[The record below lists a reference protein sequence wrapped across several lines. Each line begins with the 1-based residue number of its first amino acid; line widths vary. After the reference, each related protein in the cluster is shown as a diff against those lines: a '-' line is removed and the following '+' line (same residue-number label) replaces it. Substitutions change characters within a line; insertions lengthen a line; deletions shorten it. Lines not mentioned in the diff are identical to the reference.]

1 MEEAILKPRHSLSH
15 VLGQAVQRALDPLAK
30 LGIGPAIDT
39 GFYYDFIFSE
49 GVECKEEQLKEINKM
64 MVKIVKESQ
73 LFHRIELKYDQAKEI
88 ITMLGE
94 EFKIE
99 LIDEFKDQ
107 GETVFSYYLNTIP
120 LSAKDNLLKG
130 SKPEYI
136 TKYEKINQ
144 YLKALGLKLGT
155 FDFENNFVVFLDM
168 CE

>member
-1 MEEAILKPRHSLSH
+1 
-15 VLGQAVQRALDPLAK
+15 
-30 LGIGPAIDT
+30 
-39 GFYYDFIFSE
+39 
-49 GVECKEEQLKEINKM
+49 

-73 LFHRIELKYDQAKEI
+73 LFHRIELNYTQAKEI

-99 LIDEFKDQ
+99 LIDEFKAE

-130 SKPEYI
+130 SKEEYI